1 MKIIFKI
8 PGISFKLKV
17 RNSLLDEVIKIVEK
31 RKDDKNKNTQRNQ
44 DLNEALNS
52 LLQDIFMPEDKDIEV
67 EETDDPQPQFRTKEI
82 APRKKPVNGKK
93 PTYRTWTD
101 EESKIMV
108 ENLSLKP
115 KELYAKFPVLRS
127 HTMLA
132 LSVRKSA
139 IVRKNWKSM
148 GGNIKKLYEE
158 HIKSKQEAQSGIDQQ
173 GE

>member
-17 RNSLLDEVIKIVEK
+17 RNSLLEEVAEMVSDKVKAKEKAISQAKELNGILNHIIHDICSSKKVEVDEVKVE
-31 RKDDKNKNTQRNQ
+31 
-44 DLNEALNS
+44 
-52 LLQDIFMPEDKDIEV
+52 
-67 EETDDPQPQFRTKEI
+67 DPQPQFRTKEI

-93 PTYRTWTD
+93 PTYKTWTD

-108 ENLSLKP
+108 ENLNLKP

-132 LSVRKSA
+132 LSIRKSA

-158 HIKSKQEAQSGIDQQ
+158 HIKSKQEAQSNPDKQ

>member
-17 RNSLLDEVIKIVEK
+17 RNSLLEEVAEMVSDKVKAKEKTLSQAKELNGILNHIIHDICSSKKVEVDEVKVE
-31 RKDDKNKNTQRNQ
+31 
-44 DLNEALNS
+44 
-52 LLQDIFMPEDKDIEV
+52 
-67 EETDDPQPQFRTKEI
+67 DPQPQFRTKEI

-93 PTYRTWTD
+93 PTYKTWTD

-115 KELYAKFPVLRS
+115 KELYAKFPVLRN

-132 LSVRKSA
+132 LSIRKSA